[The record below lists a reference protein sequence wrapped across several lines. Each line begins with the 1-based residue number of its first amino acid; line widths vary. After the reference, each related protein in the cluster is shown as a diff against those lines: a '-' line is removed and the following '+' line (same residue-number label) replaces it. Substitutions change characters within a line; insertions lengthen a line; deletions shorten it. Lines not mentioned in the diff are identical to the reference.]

1 MAKIYYDQ
9 DADLSWIQKKTLAV
23 IGYGNQGRGQAL
35 NLKDSGVRVVI
46 GARSEETR
54 KRAQADGLEAA
65 SPEEAAR
72 AADIVQMLIPD
83 DTQPAVYEKAIRPH
97 LKGGKALMFSHGF
110 NIHFGQ
116 IVPPKDVDV
125 FMIAPKGPG
134 HMVRV
139 TYERGEGVPA
149 LLAVAQ
155 DATGHAQEIALSYA
169 KAIGATRAGVIETT
183 FREETETD
191 LFGEQVVLCGGLS
204 ELIRAGFDTLT
215 QAGYQ
220 PEVAYF
226 ECLHEVKLI
235 VDLIYEKGITGMREA
250 ISTTAKYG
258 DITRGRRVITAET
271 RREMNRILGEIQSG
285 SFAREFVLENM
296 AHRPVYQAMLRNDAE
311 HPVEQVGR
319 KVRQMFSWLGKD
331 SKKA

>member
-9 DADLSWIQKKTLAV
+9 DADLKLIQGRTVAV
-23 IGYGNQGRGQAL
+23 VGYGNQGRGQAL
-35 NLKDSGVRVVI
+35 NLKDSGVKVVV
-46 GARSEETR
+46 GARSEATR
-54 KRAQADGLEAA
+54 KKAAADGLESLSVADAA
-65 SPEEAAR
+65 KKG
-72 AADIVQMLIPD
+72 DVIQVLIPD
-83 DTQPAVYEKAIRPH
+83 DTQPAVYEADIKPN
-97 LKGGKALMFSHGF
+97 LSKGKALMFSHGF

-116 IVPPKDVDV
+116 VVPPADVDV

-134 HMVRV
+134 HMVRS
-139 TYERGEGVPA
+139 TYEKGQGVPA
-149 LLAVAQ
+149 LVAVHQ
-155 DATGHAQEIALSYA
+155 DATGGALPLALSYA

-204 ELIRAGFDTLT
+204 ELIRAGFETLVS
-215 QAGYQ
+215 AGYQ

-235 VDLIYEKGITGMREA
+235 VDLVYEKGITGMREA

-258 DITRGRRVITAET
+258 DITRGRRVVNTET
-271 RREMNRILGEIQSG
+271 RREMQRILGEIQSG
-285 SFAREFVLENM
+285 AFAREFVLENM
-296 AHRPVYQAMLRNDAE
+296 ARRPVYQAMLRNDAE

-319 KVRQMFSWLGKD
+319 KVRKMFSWIQAEGK
-331 SKKA
+331 S